1 MSHANATEYIFI
13 QNFQS
18 LVVLTPTL
26 RVDGGTE
33 TLAQRVFRGI
43 ELLEVPQRCTLFGGI
58 TLFTLLR
65 NRC

>member
-1 MSHANATEYIFI
+1 
-13 QNFQS
+13 
-18 LVVLTPTL
+18 L